1 VPTVITPRAY
11 CAGMDPGKQSR
22 SLTELIDQLD
32 NIREELLRI
41 QRSLEDMEPKHV
53 PESDGNRAD

>member
-1 VPTVITPRAY
+1 
-11 CAGMDPGKQSR
+11 MDPGKPSR

-41 QRSLEDMEPKHV
+41 QRSLEDMEPKHA
-53 PESDGNRAD
+53 PEPDGNKAD

>member
-1 VPTVITPRAY
+1 
-11 CAGMDPGKQSR
+11 MDPDKPSP

-41 QRSLEDMEPKHV
+41 QRSLEDMEPKHASE
-53 PESDGNRAD
+53 PDGNKAD